1 MVSLQVRIS
10 RNDAWVNDDPGVVSY
25 MSPVSLMLIGTSN
38 TSAVEELCTPEPI
51 EGAQFNLY
59 KIGEWDG
66 SQGKYVPVAPFD
78 KVIGTSNTSAV
89 EELCTPEPIEGAQ
102 FNLYKIGEWDGSQ
115 GKYVPV
121 APFDKDPFDQIGG
134 TDDGGSAIGIVD
146 IMGAGADQLRQLSTT
161 LSFTIKQLGQSGNPF
176 DQIGGTDDGGSAI
189 GIVDIMGAG
198 ADQLRQLSTTL
209 SFTIKQLGQSG
220 KGIEP
225 AAQTMTNA
233 EAIGIVDIMGAGA
246 DQLRQLSTTLSFTIK
261 QLGQS
266 GKGIEPAAQTMTN
279 AEGVAR
285 FDGLVRGLYLV
296 DAPIHQIQSTTAQ
309 GKTQIDEYVISSSLV
324 ALPNVN
330 SDSPMDVAITAKA
343 THSKGIDPIHVEKV
357 WKNDDPATRPKSIKV
372 SLWMEGE
379 DTPIGSA
386 ELSAENDWKH
396 VRLAVLNSRRR
407 TTGSMCGT
415 TCQSA
420 TAISLL
426 KTMCRTD
433 TMCSSTKTSSI
444 RRRRT
449 SPSRIRSR
457 NSPSPR

>member
-1 MVSLQVRIS
+1 MMKHRSLVFRVIAMVFSVAAMLCACVGLQ
-10 RNDAWVNDDPGVVSY
+10 APY
-25 MSPVSLMLIGTSN
+25 
-38 TSAVEELCTPEPI
+38 AHAEETGSITVDFSIRE
-51 EGAQFNLY
+51 
-59 KIGEWDG
+59 DG
-66 SQGKYVPVAPFD
+66 M
-78 KVIGTSNTSAV
+78 
-89 EELCTPEPIEGAQ
+89 PEPIEGAQ

-134 TDDGGSAIGIVD
+134 TDDGGS
-146 IMGAGADQLRQLSTT
+146 
-161 LSFTIKQLGQSGNPF
+161 
-176 DQIGGTDDGGSAI
+176 
-189 GIVDIMGAG
+189 
-198 ADQLRQLSTTL
+198 
-209 SFTIKQLGQSG
+209 
-220 KGIEP
+220 
-225 AAQTMTNA
+225 
-233 EAIGIVDIMGAGA
+233 AIGIVDIMGAGA

-396 VRLAVLNSRRR
+396 VWDNLPVSNRYFVVEDDVPDGYHVFIDEDILNPETADFTITNSKPQQPVTPVTPQKPPAQTGADIALVVVIAGAAFVLGTLLIVKARRAE
-407 TTGSMCGT
+407 G
-415 TCQSA
+415 
-420 TAISLL
+420 
-426 KTMCRTD
+426 
-433 TMCSSTKTSSI
+433 
-444 RRRRT
+444 
-449 SPSRIRSR
+449 
-457 NSPSPR
+457 